1 MVHCLEKKLTET
13 YNLVRQPLPMGEV
26 LESCVRVSDKGT
38 TLTWVSA
45 DVLTK
50 HTLRPWQE
58 LPMWA
63 DSESPLSGS
72 LTWSAAKALGAGLTI
87 RPIDETVKDTLDWFE
102 RLPEKRRA
110 TLRAGTGRQLIE
122 RLPYHLCKFFW
133 KHSSEGRSLAL
144 ITVLSTEGSTYS
156 KAGSQMLVND
166 EGNFQG
172 MLSGG
177 CLEGDLAEHSKLV
190 ITSGVAEVITYD
202 LRADDDVFGLGV
214 GCEGALRILIQPLN
228 ADAKYE
234 PFASLIAELKH
245 ASHAEAPL
253 RLLILGAGQDADPL
267 VTFAV
272 ALGWEV
278 AVSDH
283 RPAAIERLGDSGAA
297 SVQCIP
303 TKDIA
308 SHFDLGKFDAVIVM
322 SHNLEADRT
331 YLATLADAPVDF
343 IGLLGP
349 PHRRDRLLREIGSAA
364 DKLRGRL
371 RGPVGKQIG
380 GRGPAA
386 IALEIAA
393 ELQSYFSS
401 DRQS

>member
-1 MVHCLEKKLTET
+1 VAVDDRGQK
-13 YNLVRQPLPMGEV
+13 
-26 LESCVRVSDKGT
+26 
-38 TLTWVSA
+38 
-45 DVLTK
+45 
-50 HTLRPWQE
+50 
-58 LPMWA
+58 
-63 DSESPLSGS
+63 
-72 LTWSAAKALGAGLTI
+72 
-87 RPIDETVKDTLDWFE
+87 
-102 RLPEKRRA
+102 
-110 TLRAGTGRQLIE
+110 LIE
-122 RLPYHLCKFFW
+122 RLPYQLCTFFW
-133 KHSSEGRSLAL
+133 KHSSLNRPLAL

-166 EGNFQG
+166 EGDFQG

-177 CLEGDLAEHSKLV
+177 CLEGDLAERSKNV
-190 ITSGVAEVITYD
+190 IAGRVAEVITYD

-214 GCEGALRILIQPLN
+214 GCEGALRILIQPLG
-228 ADAKYE
+228 AEAKYE
-234 PFASLIAELKH
+234 PFASLVEALGHAPHADMVLADAE
-245 ASHAEAPL
+245 SEIGVTRIMAPL
-253 RLLILGAGQDADPL
+253 RLLVLGAGQDAEPL
-267 VTFAV
+267 ITFAV

-283 RPAAIERLGDSGAA
+283 RPAAIDRLGRSGTA
-297 SVQCIP
+297 SVGCVP
-303 TKDIA
+303 AEDIA
-308 SHFDLGKFDAVIVM
+308 AHFNLGRFDAVIVM
-322 SHNLEADRT
+322 SHNLEADRV
-331 YLATLADAPVDF
+331 YLKTLADAPVDF

-364 DKLRGRL
+364 DKLEGRL

>member
-1 MVHCLEKKLTET
+1 M
-13 YNLVRQPLPMGEV
+13 
-26 LESCVRVSDKGT
+26 S
-38 TLTWVSA
+38 
-45 DVLTK
+45 
-50 HTLRPWQE
+50 
-58 LPMWA
+58 
-63 DSESPLSGS
+63 
-72 LTWSAAKALGAGLTI
+72 TI
-87 RPIDETVKDTLDWFE
+87 SHRCRSSVAVDDRGQK
-102 RLPEKRRA
+102 
-110 TLRAGTGRQLIE
+110 LIE
-122 RLPYHLCKFFW
+122 RLPYQLCTFFW
-133 KHSSEGRSLAL
+133 KHSSLNRPLAL

-166 EGNFQG
+166 EGDFQG

-177 CLEGDLAEHSKLV
+177 CLEGDLAERSKNV
-190 ITSGVAEVITYD
+190 IAGGVAEVITYD

-214 GCEGALRILIQPLN
+214 GCEGALRILIQPLG
-228 ADAKYE
+228 AEAKYE
-234 PFASLIAELKH
+234 PFASLVEALGHAPHADMVLADAE
-245 ASHAEAPL
+245 SEIGVTRIMAPM
-253 RLLILGAGQDADPL
+253 RLLVLGAGQDAEPL
-267 VTFAV
+267 ITFAV

-283 RPAAIERLGDSGAA
+283 RPAAIDRLGRSGTA
-297 SVQCIP
+297 SVGCVP
-303 TKDIA
+303 AEDIA
-308 SHFDLGKFDAVIVM
+308 AHFNLGRFDAVIVM
-322 SHNLEADRT
+322 SHNLEADRV
-331 YLATLADAPVDF
+331 YLKTLADAPVDF

-364 DKLRGRL
+364 DKLEGRL